1 MVTEAQEDGTKKTPH
16 LDILWFCPCCF
27 ATDEDGSWNHTV
39 ENGYCMNCG
48 AGGAVQI
55 PRYAV
60 DSIRNQAS
68 WVGKRYYQNEEDR
81 EQYAELKRLRAL
93 PKAFPGRSARLT
105 NDENDKYSY
114 WVTQQLPGGKSI
126 SSVFKANSPQDAIEA
141 SRFSLPYVTEEEL
154 RDGR

>member
-1 MVTEAQEDGTKKTPH
+1 MVTEAQEDGSKKTPH
-16 LDILWFCPCCF
+16 LDILSFCPCCF

-48 AGGAVQI
+48 ANGAVQI

-68 WVGKRYYQNEEDR
+68 WVGKRYYPNEEDR
-81 EQYAELKRLRAL
+81 EQHAELKRLRAL
-93 PKAFPGRSARLT
+93 PRAFPGRSARQ
-105 NDENDKYSY
+105 DPFDKYSY
-114 WVTQQLPGGKSI
+114 YVTQQLPGGKSI
-126 SSVFKANSPQDAIEA
+126 ASTFKANSHEDAIEA